1 MLSGSVAQHP
11 MLAPLP
17 CTGAHR
23 RGVSYLS
30 FFKGHPKGLKNAFY
44 VGNNASIHNRAS
56 GRAAILFKK
65 HSKEIVQSI
74 HITELGISPQPRPR
88 GRATANSI
96 APPLPVRPAPNGNF
110 YVAIKAP
117 PAIPFV
123 PRGGKDA
130 SKWGRGRA
138 YYQARRGDACKHS
151 ALHVNWT

>member
-11 MLAPLP
+11 TLAPLP

-74 HITELGISPQPRPR
+74 HITELRISPQPRPR

-96 APPLPVRPAPNGNF
+96 APPLPIKPAPNRNF
-110 YVAIKAP
+110 YAAIKAP

-123 PRGGKDA
+123 P
-130 SKWGRGRA
+130 
-138 YYQARRGDACKHS
+138 
-151 ALHVNWT
+151 